1 MRLTKYEHACFSVEI
16 DDVILVVDP
25 GNFTSDFVVT
35 DNIIAIVIT
44 HEHADHFDPDLLAA
58 IYDKNPESV
67 LISLPSII
75 EKMPDHKSQAVI
87 IGQTI
92 NIGPFNLEF
101 FGGEHAAI
109 HPDIPV
115 VDNVG
120 VMINDCLYYPGDSF
134 SIPTKPVKTL
144 ALPVSAPWMKTSE
157 MIDFLRTVRPV
168 RAFPT
173 HDAILSVSGMLL
185 ADTLARRFADP
196 IGVEYKR
203 IDGTTID
210 V

>member
-16 DDVILVVDP
+16 DDTVLVVDP

-35 DNIIAIVIT
+35 NNIIAIVIT

-67 LISLPSII
+67 IISLPSII
-75 EKMPDHKSQAVI
+75 EKMPDHKSQAAI
-87 IGQTI
+87 SGQTL
-92 NIGPFNLEF
+92 NVGPFNLEF
-101 FGGEHAAI
+101 FGGEHATI

-115 VDNVG
+115 VGNIG
-120 VMINDCLYYPGDSF
+120 VMINDSLYYPGDSF
-134 SIPTKPVKTL
+134 SVPTKPVKIL
-144 ALPVSAPWMKTSE
+144 ALPVSAPWMKISD
-157 MIDFLRTVRPV
+157 MIDFLRAIKPV
-168 RAFPT
+168 LAFPT
-173 HDAILSVSGMLL
+173 HDAILSDSGMLL
-185 ADTLARRFADP
+185 ADSLAIRFAELVGTD
-196 IGVEYKR
+196 YKR